1 MMCQKPDRQGGLV
14 ETEALVSTPRE
25 MLARGPRPDAR
36 ASDTLFNRSV
46 NSQTA
51 DAAVR
56 ENIESQV

>member
-14 ETEALVSTPRE
+14 ATEALVSTPHE

-46 NSQTA
+46 DSQPAHAT
-51 DAAVR
+51 VR
-56 ENIESQV
+56 ENIKSHV